1 MLSRTQLNKLAE
13 SLQGI
18 AVWGC
23 LPGSH
28 AQRVGLRY
36 GDVLLSVNGVRTS
49 NVDDYLEARA
59 LRADVVELVVF
70 RDGAELAI
78 DIQLDPEPRPE
89 PSREAL
95 EAVASEV
102 VAARILPTERPP
114 PPDLD
119 PV

>member
-1 MLSRTQLNKLAE
+1 LNKLAE

-23 LPGSH
+23 LPNSR

-49 NVDDYLEARA
+49 NTADYVQARA
-59 LRADVVELVVF
+59 LRADVVQLVVF
-70 RDGAELAI
+70 RDGAEVSLEI
-78 DIQLDPEPRPE
+78 ELDPDRQREPT
-89 PSREAL
+89 REEL
-95 EAVASEV
+95 EAVAKEV
-102 VAARILPTERPP
+102 VAARLLPTERPP

-119 PV
+119 QV